1 MRTFGSREPTGSLS
15 ISLRA
20 EPRDLAVSVHP
31 IVNVGLAL
39 ETRDFS
45 WFGAWVLSDHSPVII
60 RVTNRSEGHFCF
72 CHAVL
77 CGERLQKGTSPEKKV
92 RASLKIA
99 VTLQRR
105 DFARTLQQDI
115 DFAILSYFFFPHQPS
130 LAREQGCHAEA
141 IWRRRALDPRATAR
155 QAIRLRTE
163 ALGDSLPLPQP
174 SAIFFKVARKLRLR
188 FPTSVVPNTSAW
200 SSANVPENP
209 LVTSCPPNSGRTN
222 GSEKDVC

>member
-1 MRTFGSREPTGSLS
+1 MAISQQPVSSEAFLRAPAAVSRCNATVAEVTCRAAANKYADIPGPRAATGSFS
-15 ISLRA
+15 VSLRA

-39 ETRDFS
+39 ETRNFP

-60 RVTNRSEGHFCF
+60 RVTNRPEGHFCF
-72 CHAVL
+72 RHAVL
-77 CGERLQKGTSPEKKV
+77 CRERLQKRTSPQKKV

-99 VTLQRR
+99 VTLQRHY
-105 DFARTLQQDI
+105 FARTLRQVI

-155 QAIRLRTE
+155 QAIRPR
-163 ALGDSLPLPQP
+163 ARSLQL
-174 SAIFFKVARKLRLR
+174 SHRRV
-188 FPTSVVPNTSAW
+188 
-200 SSANVPENP
+200 SSRSPEN
-209 LVTSCPPNSGRTN
+209 
-222 GSEKDVC
+222 